1 MDKQRLSGIL
11 YTQDKITIAYEH
23 IKSGFESVVVVCPGF
38 FNSKNTRWMREAVNL
53 VSGEHDV
60 LIFDFRGHGDSGGR
74 FSWLAREHLDLD
86 AVLNYATSQQYKQ
99 IAILAFSLGAAAAV
113 NLVSRREGV
122 KSMVLI
128 SCLTKFRKIDFHFWN
143 PKMLSDLKE
152 NIDCNWEGKGAR
164 MGSLFIPKPK
174 PIKNIGKIK
183 NTAILFIH
191 GDSDWVIKE
200 NHSKELY
207 EAARTFK
214 KLEIIKGGL
223 HAERLIQQYPHRLRD
238 LILGWFS
245 NTV

>member
-1 MDKQRLSGIL
+1 
-11 YTQDKITIAYEH
+11 
-23 IKSGFESVVVVCPGF
+23 
-38 FNSKNTRWMREAVNL
+38 
-53 VSGEHDV
+53 
-60 LIFDFRGHGDSGGR
+60 
-74 FSWLAREHLDLD
+74 
-86 AVLNYATSQQYKQ
+86 
-99 IAILAFSLGAAAAV
+99 
-113 NLVSRREGV
+113 
-122 KSMVLI
+122 
-128 SCLTKFRKIDFHFWN
+128 
-143 PKMLSDLKE
+143 MLSDLKE